1 MADRPN
7 PVVFVHGYSDKG
19 SSWARWRD
27 LLRQRLGIDD
37 AMMRTC
43 SYDSLNNE
51 ITIKDIAEAFDRA
64 LGAEGGL
71 DPGQPFDAMV
81 HSTGMLVV
89 RAWLAADPL
98 RAKRLKRLIAI
109 APATFGSPLA
119 KQGRSWLGAVFK
131 GSKHLGPDFLE
142 AGDQVLLGLELAS
155 EFTWRLAEE
164 DLFVEPPHYDAGP
177 DTPYVF
183 IFCGTGTYTG
193 LEKIVAK
200 PGTDGTVR
208 RAGTG
213 MNVRAIALD
222 MTDSGMVARRQS
234 PLLAEVEKL
243 TPAQRVIANQWLNVS
258 IPVHLVG
265 DPAKGEVVNHSTI
278 LRDPVSELVDL
289 VVDAFKMTGPE
300 SEPDGDPAAG
310 YAAWLTKADANGRF
324 KRLKEQYQQFI
335 VHAVDER
342 GDPITDYN
350 LQLYLSNGTEARVE
364 QFDADVDVYSGDASY
379 RCFHVDVEA
388 LLPRDGQPMPG
399 LTINIVASSG
409 TTYVAYLG
417 YGYEEQTEPGSW
429 DASLGFDSAA
439 LAAID
444 FFRPYTTT
452 LIRLY
457 IERQVMPLDPRKPAS
472 LLTWDPIAVDPLPT
486 PPASAG

>member
-1 MADRPN
+1 MAGN

-19 SSWARWRD
+19 ASWGPWRAI
-27 LLRQRLGIDD
+27 LRQRLGIEDVLL
-37 AMMRTC
+37 RSCT
-43 SYDSLNNE
+43 YVSLNNE

-71 DPGQPFDAMV
+71 DHDQPFDAVV

-98 RAKRLKRLIAI
+98 RAKRLKRLIAL

-131 GSKHLGPDFLE
+131 GNKHLGPDFLQ
-142 AGDQVLLGLELAS
+142 AGDEVLLELELAS

-164 DLFVEPPHYDAGP
+164 DFFADPPRYDGGA

-183 IFCGTGTYTG
+183 VFCGTGTYSG
-193 LEKIVAK
+193 LRKIADK

-208 RAGTG
+208 RAGCG
-213 MNVRAIALD
+213 MNVRAISLD
-222 MTDSGMVARRQS
+222 MTESGMVARRLS
-234 PLLAEVEKL
+234 PALAAVAAL
-243 TPAQRVIANQWLNVS
+243 TPGQRVVADKWLNVS

-265 DPAKGEVVNHSTI
+265 DPAKPDEANHATI
-278 LRDPVSELVDL
+278 LSNPAPELVEL
-289 VVDAFKMTGPE
+289 VVDAFTMTDPQ
-300 SEPDGDPAAG
+300 SAPDHDPAAG
-310 YAAWLTKADANGRF
+310 YAAWLAKADANARF
-324 KRLKEQYQQFI
+324 TRLQPQYQQFV

-342 GDPITDYN
+342 GDPIIDYN
-350 LQLYLSNGTEARVE
+350 LQLYMSGGGEGRIAE
-364 QFDADVDVYSGDASY
+364 FDAEVDVYSGDASY
-379 RCFHVDVEA
+379 RCFHVNIA
-388 LLPRDGQPMPG
+388 NLLARESRPASG
-399 LTINIVASSG
+399 LTIHIVASSG

-429 DASLGFDSAA
+429 DASLSFDGTA
-439 LAAID
+439 LASID

-452 LIRLY
+452 MIRLY
-457 IERQVMPLDPRKPAS
+457 IERQVMPADPRQPSS
-472 LLTWDPIAVDPLPT
+472 LLTWDIPDAGDVAV
-486 PPASAG
+486 A

>member
-1 MADRPN
+1 MAGQRN
-7 PVVFVHGYSDKG
+7 PIVFVHGYSDSG
-19 SSWARWRD
+19 SAWRPWRAI
-27 LLRQRLGIDD
+27 LRQRLGIDD
-37 AMMRTC
+37 SLMRTC
-43 SYDSLNNE
+43 TYISLNNE
-51 ITIKDIAEAFDRA
+51 ITIKDLAEAFDRA
-64 LGAEGGL
+64 LGAQGGI
-71 DPGQPFDAMV
+71 DPDQPFDAVV

-89 RAWLAADPL
+89 RAWLAADPQ
-98 RAKRLKRLIAI
+98 RAKRLKRLIAL

-131 GSKHLGPDFLE
+131 GNKHLGPDFLN
-142 AGDQVLLGLELAS
+142 AGDQILLGLELAS

-164 DLFVEPPHYDAGP
+164 DFFADPPLYDAGP

-183 IFCGTGTYTG
+183 VFCGTGTYTG
-193 LEKIVAK
+193 LERIVAK

-208 RAGTG
+208 RSGCG

-222 MTDSGMVARRQS
+222 MTETGMVARRQS
-234 PLLAEVEKL
+234 PSLAAIPEL
-243 TPAQRVIANQWLNVS
+243 TPGERIIANKWLNVS

-265 DPAKGEVVNHSTI
+265 DPQKGEDVNHATI
-278 LRDPVSELVDL
+278 LSDPVPELVDL
-289 VVDAFKMTGPE
+289 VVDAFQMTDPT
-300 SEPDGDPAAG
+300 SAPDGNPATG
-310 YAAWLTKADANGRF
+310 YATWLRKADADGRF
-324 KRLKEQYQQFI
+324 KRLKEQYQQFV

-350 LQLYLSNGTEARVE
+350 LQLYLSNGTETRVE
-364 QFDADVDVYSGDASY
+364 QFDADVDVYSSDASY
-379 RCFHVDVEA
+379 RCFHVDIEK
-388 LLPRDGQPMPG
+388 LLPHDGRPAPG

-429 DASLGFDSAA
+429 DASIGFDGAA

-457 IERQVMPLDPRKPAS
+457 IERQVMPIDPRRPADV
-472 LLTWDPIAVDPLPT
+472 LTWDPPLVDLT
-486 PPASAG
+486 PPASGG

>member
-1 MADRPN
+1 MPASRN
-7 PVVFVHGYSDKG
+7 PVIFVHGYSDSGK
-19 SSWARWRD
+19 SWGPWREI
-27 LLRQRLGIDD
+27 LRRRLGVEDVPT
-37 AMMRTC
+37 RTC
-43 SYDSLNNE
+43 SYISLNNE

-64 LGAEGGL
+64 LIAQGGL
-71 DPGQPFDAMV
+71 DPDQPFDAVV

-98 RAKRLKRLIAI
+98 RTKRLKRLIAF

-131 GSKHLGPDFLE
+131 GNKQLGPDFLE
-142 AGDQVLLGLELAS
+142 AGDEILRELELAS

-164 DLFVEPPHYDAGP
+164 DFFADPPRYDAGAG
-177 DTPYVF
+177 TPYVF
-183 IFCGTGTYTG
+183 VFCGTGTYGG
-193 LEKIVAK
+193 LRKIVDK

-208 RAGTG
+208 RAGCG

-222 MTDSGMVARRQS
+222 MTQSGMVARRRS
-234 PLLAEVEKL
+234 PGLAAVAKL
-243 TPAQRVIANQWLNVS
+243 APGQRVVADKWLNVS

-265 DPAKGEVVNHSTI
+265 DPEKGEDVNHATI
-278 LRDPVSELVDL
+278 LSDPVPELIEL
-289 VVDAFKMTGPE
+289 VVDALTMTDPE
-300 SEPDGDPAAG
+300 TAPGGNPAAG
-310 YAAWLTKADANGRF
+310 YAAWLAKADAKTRF
-324 KRLKEQYQQFI
+324 ERLPQQYQQFVI
-335 VHAVDER
+335 HAVDER

-350 LQLYLSNGTEARVE
+350 LQLYRSDGTQARIE

-379 RCFHVDVEA
+379 RCFHVDVAA
-388 LLPRDGQPMPG
+388 LLPQAGQPPPR

-429 DASLGFDSAA
+429 DASLEFDGAA
-439 LAAID
+439 LAAFE

-452 LIRLY
+452 MIRLY
-457 IERQVMPLDPRKPAS
+457 IERQVLPLDPQQPAT
-472 LLTWDPIAVDPLPT
+472 LLTWDPFD
-486 PPASAG
+486 ASATPTV